1 MNSALTFPDDKD
13 NPTTAVGQLLW
24 EWTGQY
30 LCFRTC
36 TFKTSRF
43 NVTWA
48 LSDGTAL
55 SHSLLL
61 LPLLTFWI
69 FPGLV
74 WVVFILALFVFA
86 LPCCA
91 AALTYGGMSSHIL
104 ATASACCVVDF
115 FWSLISAAFR
125 VLILHSYI
133 YTIVCIEIQHTCT
146 WYVHTF
152 TSQAMI
158 LSKINNF
165 AEEMLDWKMIKK
177 IFCVIWC
184 GIISSLIAHEE
195 YMCNCS

>member
-115 FWSLISAAFR
+115 FLIIDQCS
-125 VLILHSYI
+125 
-133 YTIVCIEIQHTCT
+133 
-146 WYVHTF
+146 
-152 TSQAMI
+152 
-158 LSKINNF
+158 
-165 AEEMLDWKMIKK
+165 
-177 IFCVIWC
+177 
-184 GIISSLIAHEE
+184 ISSSDPPLLHLH
-195 YMCNCS
+195 NCMHWDTTYLYLVCTHLHFSSNDFE